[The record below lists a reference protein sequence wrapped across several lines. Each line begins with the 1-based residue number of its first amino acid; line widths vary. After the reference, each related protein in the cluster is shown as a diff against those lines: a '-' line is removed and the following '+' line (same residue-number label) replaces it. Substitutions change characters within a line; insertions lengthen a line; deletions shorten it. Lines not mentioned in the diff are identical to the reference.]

1 MVGIFRYVNENDID
15 DGEDEHLVPASG
27 EEYLRKV
34 VRERKKYE
42 IIETGM
48 YILKSYLKKKNAFTI
63 LKFEQVILTIELG
76 KSGLKFAAGPLVFGF
91 SISIENTKIPKYVSF
106 LK

>member
-63 LKFEQVILTIELG
+63 LKFEQVITIELG

-91 SISIENTKIPKYVSF
+91 IISI
-106 LK
+106 

>member
-63 LKFEQVILTIELG
+63 LKFEQVITIELG
-76 KSGLKFAAGPLVFGF
+76 KSGLKFPAGPLVFGF
-91 SISIENTKIPKYVSF
+91 SISTEIYFFK
-106 LK
+106 